1 MKWIAMLALACGCAA
16 SYGRFER
23 GVAEPPKDSVAI
35 AVLGGAGARGPA
47 EDETARA
54 VSDVLAASRT
64 ADRDGVVLL
73 VGDFAPHRYA
83 RGRGRRSKGLGASP
97 VVTSAVAASSRVG
110 TRFAVR
116 GVAERHHAAGN
127 IEPVAH
133 ALVRIGANGRGNT
146 LSRCEGKTCTVTA
159 PESPGLVDLVVL
171 DLEPWRLPSK
181 GDAAALARI
190 DALLAAIAA
199 MPADTPRILVLSRPL
214 EGAHE
219 TGLGS
224 QTSRG
229 SGAAA
234 TYHLLP
240 PALQRHIQAGMFVG
254 VIAGGERSLH
264 LSRDLTGAI
273 QRSDRVWL
281 RAPVWQVIS
290 GNASDPSAGRVSR
303 RAIWR
308 GGIAN
313 QPEVTTFAPGFAV
326 VRVDGTENVTIDLVA
341 RRRGRWE
348 TARATLPLRPA
359 AHPSETAVR
368 ELNPCPFCPGKQ
380 SGERP

>member
-1 MKWIAMLALACGCAA
+1 MLALACGCAA

-23 GVAEPPKDSVAI
+23 GVAEPPKDSIAI
-35 AVLGGAGARGPA
+35 VVLGGAGARGRA
-47 EDETARA
+47 EDDTARA
-54 VSDVLAASRT
+54 VKDVLAASST

-83 RGRGRRSKGLGASP
+83 RGRGRGHRSRRSKGLGASP
-97 VVTSAVAASSRVG
+97 VVTSAVAASPRVG

-133 ALVRIGANGRGNT
+133 ALVRIGANGRGDT
-146 LSRCEGKTCTVTA
+146 LSRCEGKTCTVTT
-159 PESPGLVDLVVL
+159 PEAPGLVDLVVL
-171 DLEPWRLPSK
+171 DLEPWRIPSK
-181 GDAAALARI
+181 DDATAIARI
-190 DALLAAIAA
+190 DGLLAAIAK
-199 MPADTPRILVLSRPL
+199 MPADTPRILVLSRPI

-224 QTSRG
+224 Q
-229 SGAAA
+229 SGGASGTAA
-234 TYHLLP
+234 TFHLLP
-240 PALQRHIQAGMFVG
+240 PALQRQIQAGMFVG

-313 QPEVTTFAPGFAV
+313 QPEVTTFSPGFAV
-326 VRVDGTENVTIDLVA
+326 VRVDGTDNLTIDLVA
-341 RRRGRWE
+341 RRCGRWE

-359 AHPSETAVR
+359 PHPAETAVG
-368 ELNPCPFCPGKQ
+368 ELNPCPFCPGQQ